1 VELIGARRPESFL
14 DLLAGL
20 RFVAA
25 ARTDGDALVIE
36 VNDPRGDNPEL
47 VRALV
52 EAGARI
58 VHVTEEA
65 ISLEQVYLDLVGE
78 SGERDADRAGAAA

>member
-1 VELIGARRPESFL
+1 M
-14 DLLAGL
+14 AGL
-20 RFVAA
+20 PFVVAA
-25 ARTDGDALVIE
+25 ARANDGALMVE

-58 VHVTEEA
+58 VGVREEA
-65 ISLEQVYLDLVGE
+65 ATLEQVYLDLVGE
-78 SGERDADRAGAAA
+78 AGERDARVAAA

>member
-1 VELIGARRPESFL
+1 MSKFVKDLITKDLRNRLEGVE
-14 DLLAGL
+14 
-20 RFVAA
+20 
-25 ARTDGDALVIE
+25 DALLVE
-36 VNDPRGDNPEL
+36 VGDPRGDNPEL

-58 VHVTEEA
+58 VHLTEEA

-78 SGERDADRAGAAA
+78 TGERDADGSGAVA